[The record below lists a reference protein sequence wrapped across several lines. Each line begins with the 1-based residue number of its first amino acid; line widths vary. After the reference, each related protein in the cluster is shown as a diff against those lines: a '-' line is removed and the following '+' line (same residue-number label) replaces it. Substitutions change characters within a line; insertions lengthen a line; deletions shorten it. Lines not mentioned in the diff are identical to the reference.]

1 VWQVKCL
8 PKTLGFYFGTAVF
21 FIGVL
26 MTAIGIENLVVQR
39 MDFIIFAALICGI
52 ALIIIGYVVGK
63 RKGAQDTR
71 S

>member
-1 VWQVKCL
+1 VKCL

-39 MDFIIFAALICGI
+39 MDFIIFVALTCGI
-52 ALIIIGYVVGK
+52 ILIIIGYVVGK
-63 RKGAQDTR
+63 RKGVQDTR